1 MAAPEI
7 YIGTA
12 VLSGIGGACG
22 REIVAW
28 VRGRR
33 NGNGGKYSA
42 KECAAKHSRIDL
54 CIQHL
59 EEAAD
64 NHERRL
70 GKGDDRFEQ
79 IMDRLASIDTNI
91 AVIADRAE
99 RRREDYKK

>member
-33 NGNGGKYSA
+33 NGNSKYDA
-42 KECAAKHSRIDL
+42 KECNRKHGKIDL
-54 CIQHL
+54 RLQRIEDV
-59 EEAAD
+59 EE
-64 NHERRL
+64 NHEARL
-70 GKGDDRFEQ
+70 GKGDERFDK
-79 IMDRLASIDTNI
+79 IMDRLSSIDSNI
-91 AVIADRAE
+91 AVIADRAT
-99 RRREDYKK
+99 RRRQGDYSK